1 MEADPED
8 CRRETLLGDARGLA
22 TGDRQSLDALTRSAA
37 QLTGCPISLVSL
49 VGTDRQ
55 YFLSHFGWDIDG
67 GPRDGSFCT
76 HAIGQSEL
84 FEIPDALAD
93 PRVKNSPLVTGPPYI
108 RAYFAKTLR
117 LEAVAVGTLCVIDQ
131 RPRTLSDDQRSA
143 LVGLA
148 AGAEA
153 VLAAHRSLQLLRAN
167 AERLTDFATA
177 SGDWF
182 WETDAQGHL
191 NWASPGLAQ
200 AWGVAGEFQPGGPLP
215 AVGVT
220 DEHGESW
227 PQSPT
232 LPGLL
237 ARRERV
243 SRVMICH
250 GGVADAC
257 CLLLSGLPRHVDGV
271 FCGYRGTARDVSAR
285 ARAVRAGRRASRALE
300 RIAAEIPGLIYQ
312 FRLFP
317 DGKTTMPYVSEHIE
331 AIYELTPE
339 QVRDD
344 ASPIRE
350 RIHPDDAARVCE
362 SVVRAAETMSR
373 WCATYRVRLPKRG
386 ERVLFAQAMPERQ
399 DDGTIAFYGVVT
411 DVTDEVREREQVESL
426 RVERDTAA
434 RSAAA
439 KAELMSRV
447 SHELRTPLN
456 AIVGFAQ
463 LLRLRFADS
472 TVEPG
477 RSARH
482 IHHAG
487 EHLLSLINDMLD
499 ISALEAGR
507 VEMRPQPIAV
517 KAAIER
523 AIEMVTPQ
531 AAQAQV
537 KLRVE
542 VAPQVEG
549 VLADERAT
557 RQVLVNLLANA
568 IKFGP
573 PDSTVRVKA
582 QRAAGGVQV
591 ELMVCDEGPGVM
603 PDQRDRLFDPFER
616 LGTDERHIGS
626 GLGLT
631 ISRKLAELMGGEIR
645 LLDASCGA
653 CFCLALPAAE
663 LPDGD
668 VDATDFQDLDSTPP
682 LGGSQC
688 HVLYIEDDPVN
699 ALVMEGFIGLV
710 DNVSLQVATTCA
722 QGLEAAQGRPD
733 LIFLDMHL
741 PDGSGFMVV
750 KALKADPRTR
760 HIPVIAVSADAMPG
774 QIDAAMRA
782 GFEGY
787 VTKPVDY
794 RTLTETLTRQF
805 DRSSMALQHKAA

>member
-1 MEADPED
+1 MADPEA
-8 CRRETLLGDARGLA
+8 CRRESLLAEASALA
-22 TGDRQSLDALTRSAA
+22 ADECASLDALTRTAA
-37 QLTGCPISLVSL
+37 RLTQCPISLVSL
-49 VGTDRQ
+49 VGSDRQ

-76 HAIGQSEL
+76 HAIGQSDL

-93 PRVKNSPLVTGPPYI
+93 PRVKDSPLVTGPPHI

-117 LEAVAVGTLCVIDQ
+117 LDGVAVGTLCVIDQ
-131 RPRTLSDDQRSA
+131 RPRTLTDEQRSA
-143 LVGLA
+143 LLGLA

-153 VLAAHRSLQLLRAN
+153 VLVAHRSLQLLRAN
-167 AERLTDFATA
+167 TERLTDLATA

-182 WETDAQGHL
+182 WETDAQGRL
-191 NWASPGLAQ
+191 SWASPGLAE
-200 AWGVAGEFQPGGPLP
+200 AWGVADEFRPGGPLP
-215 AVGVT
+215 AVHVT
-220 DEHGESW
+220 DEQGES
-227 PQSPT
+227 QSLPLT
-232 LPGLL
+232 LAELL
-237 ARRERV
+237 SRRERL
-243 SRVMICH
+243 SRVMIFNR
-250 GGVADAC
+250 GSSDARY
-257 CLLLSGLPRHVDGV
+257 LLLSGLPRHADGV

-285 ARAVRAGRRASRALE
+285 ARAEREGRRASRALE

-312 FRLFP
+312 FIVHP
-317 DGKTTMPYVSEHIE
+317 DGTTTMPFASEHIE
-331 AIYELTPE
+331 AIYELTHE
-339 QVRDD
+339 QVRQD
-344 ASPIRE
+344 AGVIRD
-350 RIHPDDAARVCE
+350 RLHPDDASRVRE
-362 SVVRAAETMSR
+362 SVSRAAATMSR
-373 WCATYRVRLPKRG
+373 WRCTYRVRLPKRG
-386 ERVLFAQAMPERQ
+386 ERVLFAQAMPERLE
-399 DDGTIAFYGVVT
+399 DGSIAFYGMVT
-411 DVTDEVREREQVESL
+411 DVTDEVSEREQVESL
-426 RVERDTAA
+426 RIERDTAA
-434 RSAAA
+434 RSATA

-463 LLRLRFADS
+463 LLRLRFTDS

-499 ISALEAGR
+499 ISALEVGR
-507 VEMRPQPIAV
+507 VEMRPQPISV
-517 KAAIER
+517 KDAIER

-542 VAPQVEG
+542 VSPQVEG

-582 QRAAGGVQV
+582 QCAAQGDQV
-591 ELMVCDEGPGVM
+591 ELMVCDEGPGVL

-616 LGTDERHIGS
+616 LGTDERHFGS

-631 ISRKLAELMGGEIR
+631 ISRKLAQLMGGDIQ
-645 LLDASCGA
+645 LLDAPCGA
-653 CFCLALPAAE
+653 CFCFALPAAE
-663 LPDGD
+663 LPHGE
-668 VDATDFQDLDSTPP
+668 VAATDFQDLDSPP
-682 LGGSQC
+682 PMGRSPR

-699 ALVMEGFIGLV
+699 ALVMEGFVGLV

-722 QGLEAAQGRPD
+722 QGLDAARGQPD

-741 PDGSGFMVV
+741 PDGSGFTVI
-750 KALKADPRTR
+750 KDLKADPRTR
-760 HIPVIAVSADAMPG
+760 QIPVIAVSADAMPE

-787 VTKPVDY
+787 ITKPVDY